1 MKAQG
6 LIFLRPIL
14 SGEMTEFILGKY
26 AMTNLLTP
34 AIVLLL
40 FSYPL
45 STVVLLQLD
54 MRTATNSAIVKGVVV
69 AIFLAALIFQK
80 RSLQGVRVAAPLLI
94 LFAVYGIRLIY
105 DVLLLDIVYVFQSK
119 FYTLSYFFGLTLL
132 PTVAAAL
139 CLPHESV
146 ERLHKWMFASAIITN
161 VMLLYFFS
169 MDGPIDNTA
178 FSGRFEI
185 EGELEGTT
193 VLNPIMVG
201 LMGAVLIAFTM
212 GRLAVIASA
221 SPFQQGYHGAL
232 IVLGGANLLLGASR
246 GPAVAFTAIFLI
258 TLYFLARS
266 HLTTTGLRF
275 RRNLWLFAI
284 LLLGALSYLVML
296 DSLSIQLFDRL
307 ALMFDDQAGRP
318 IEERDFIYA
327 EAWNDF
333 LSSPLVG
340 FSYMTTTGYS
350 PHNIILG
357 TLMATGLVG
366 GVFLLFALFRA
377 MRGTLNMLRG
387 SAGPWGFSI
396 ALAAICFF
404 VLGMTSGSV
413 DRFPEF
419 WIFFTIVTIFGNP
432 QKIMQRPV
440 VRLRRPPVWQQAVQ
454 R

>member
-1 MKAQG
+1 MNK
-6 LIFLRPIL
+6 
-14 SGEMTEFILGKY
+14 
-26 AMTNLLTP
+26 LLTL

-45 STVVLLQLD
+45 TTVLLLQLD
-54 MRTATNSAIVKGVVV
+54 MRTSTNSAIVKGVVV
-69 AIFLAALIFQK
+69 ATFLAALIFQQ
-80 RSLQGVRVAAPLLI
+80 RSLQSLRVAAPLLV
-94 LFAVYGIRLIY
+94 LFALYGIRLIY

-132 PTVAAAL
+132 PTVVAAL
-139 CLPHESV
+139 CLPHENV
-146 ERLHKWMFASAIITN
+146 ERLHKWMFVAAIMTN
-161 VMLLYFFS
+161 AALTYLVFS
-169 MDGPIDNTA
+169 TGGLIDDTA
-178 FSGRFEI
+178 FTGRFEI

-193 VLNPIMVG
+193 VLNPILVG

-212 GRLAVIASA
+212 GRLAVIVSA
-221 SPFQQGYHGAL
+221 SPFQQAYHGVL
-232 IVLGGANLLLGASR
+232 IVLGGVNLLLGASR
-246 GPAVAFTAIFLI
+246 GPAVAFMATFLI

-266 HLTTTGLRF
+266 HLATKGLRF
-275 RRNLWLFAI
+275 RRSLWLYAV
-284 LLLGALSYLVML
+284 LLVGALSYLVML
-296 DSLSIQLFDRL
+296 DALSIQLFDRL

-318 IEERDFIYA
+318 IEERNFIYA

-333 LSSPLVG
+333 LSSPIAG

-366 GVFLLFALFRA
+366 CVFLVFALFRA
-377 MRGTLNMLRG
+377 ARGTFNMLRG

-413 DRFPEF
+413 GQFPEF
-419 WIFFTIVTIFGNP
+419 WIFFTTVTILGNP
-432 QKIMQRPV
+432 QKIMQRRV
-440 VRLRRPPVWQQAVQ
+440 GLRRPAVWQQAVQ